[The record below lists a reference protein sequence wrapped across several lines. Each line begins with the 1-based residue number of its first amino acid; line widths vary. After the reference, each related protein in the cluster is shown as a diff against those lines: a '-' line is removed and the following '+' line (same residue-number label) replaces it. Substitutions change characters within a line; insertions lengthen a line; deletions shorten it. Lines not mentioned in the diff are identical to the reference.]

1 MAVKSTRAT
10 VELSIEE
17 LGLLMNALWQD
28 LEYQEP
34 RRGPLE
40 EDLRAGYDALQL
52 ELQDVIDEIDALS
65 AGEEAR
71 GCLEPGSR
79 SPASA
84 TCSAGSDG
92 SAVDQT
98 AIES

>member
-1 MAVKSTRAT
+1 MKTIAVDAT
-10 VELSIEE
+10 QATIELSIEE

-52 ELQDVIDEIDALS
+52 ELQDVVDEMDALA
-65 AGEEAR
+65 AG
-71 GCLEPGSR
+71 G
-79 SPASA
+79 
-84 TCSAGSDG
+84 
-92 SAVDQT
+92 
-98 AIES
+98 

>member
-1 MAVKSTRAT
+1 LKRVAVKSTRAT

-34 RRGPLE
+34 RRGPRE

-65 AGEEAR
+65 AAEEAR
-71 GCLEPGSR
+71 RLPRAWLEVACLGYLFGR
-79 SPASA
+79 L
-84 TCSAGSDG
+84 
-92 SAVDQT
+92 
-98 AIES
+98 